1 MVARRHLLAVT
12 LAAPW
17 VRLTAAQTARTLT
30 VLHQNDLHAR
40 HDPDSRGVGGSARL
54 ATLLARER
62 AAAAADGRAVIT
74 LDAGDQF
81 VGSLYH
87 THWGGI
93 AAAEVMRAIGFDA
106 MALGNHEFDHGPGAL
121 AAFIAAV
128 PFPVLAANLDVA
140 AEPALAGRVVPS
152 VVVGGVGIIGLTLP
166 ETPGIS
172 SPGPHVRFL
181 RALPALT
188 AEVAR
193 LRASGVGTIVV
204 LSHLG
209 LSADRVLVA
218 AARGI
223 DLVVGGHSHTLL
235 ANGLAGAAAPT
246 PVVVA
251 DADGRAVPIVQV
263 GAHGRCIGRVDLAL
277 DAAGRASAFRA
288 DAIEATAETPPD
300 PAMAAVLARLEA
312 PIAALR
318 ARVVG
323 HSAGAFPTTAC
334 RRAECALGNLV
345 ADAMLDAARRFGA
358 VAAITNAGGLR
369 QPLGAGPITFADI
382 NGVLPFGNTLSVLT
396 LSGAELR
403 QVIEHGVSGTPD
415 GAGSGRFP
423 QLAGLRVR
431 FDPALPPGSRITLL
445 ALADGT
451 PIEPAQTVRIA
462 TNSFLRN
469 GGDGYGLLAA
479 AAHDVYE
486 ASETIDQVVAD
497 VVTRAG
503 SIAPG
508 LDGRLVRAE

>member
-1 MVARRHLLAVT
+1 MLLRRHLLANA

-17 VRLTAAQTARTLT
+17 VRLSAAQPQRTIT

-40 HDPDSRGVGGSARL
+40 HDPDPRGVGGSARL
-54 ATLLARER
+54 ASLLARER
-62 AAAAADGRAVIT
+62 AAATAEGRAVIT

-87 THWGGI
+87 TQWRGI
-93 AAAEVMRAIGFDA
+93 AAAEVMRAIGFDG
-106 MALGNHEFDHGPGAL
+106 MALGNHEFDHGPAPL
-121 AAFIAAV
+121 AEFIAAV
-128 PFPVLAANLDVA
+128 PFPVLAANLDVS
-140 AEPALAGRVVPS
+140 AEPTLAGRVAPS
-152 VVVGGVGIIGLTLP
+152 VVAGGVGIIGLTLP

-172 SPGPHVRFL
+172 SPGPRLRFL
-181 RALPALT
+181 PAPPALA
-188 AEVAR
+188 AETAR
-193 LRASGVGTIVV
+193 LRGMGVATVVV

-209 LSADRVLVA
+209 LSADRALVA
-218 AARGI
+218 GARGI

-235 ANGLAGAAAPT
+235 ANGLPGAAAPT
-246 PVVVA
+246 PAVVA

-288 DAIEATAETPPD
+288 EAIEASAGTLPD
-300 PAMAAVLARLEA
+300 PRVSAVLARLEA

-323 HSAGAFPTTAC
+323 QSTGAFPNAC
-334 RRAECALGNLV
+334 RRTECALGNLV
-345 ADAMLDAARRFGA
+345 ADAMLDAAGRFGA

-369 QPLGAGPITFADI
+369 QPLNPGAITFADI

-403 QVIEHGVSGTPD
+403 QAIEHGVSGAPD

-423 QLAGLRVR
+423 QLAGIRVR
-431 FDPALPPGSRITLL
+431 FDPARPPGSRVT
-445 ALADGT
+445 AMTFADGT
-451 PIEPAQTVRIA
+451 PIDPAHPVRIA
-462 TNSFLRN
+462 INSFLRQ
-469 GGDGYGLLAA
+469 GGDGYTLLAA
-479 AAHDVYE
+479 AARDVYE

-497 VVTRAG
+497 FVTRAG
-503 SIAPG
+503 SIAPA